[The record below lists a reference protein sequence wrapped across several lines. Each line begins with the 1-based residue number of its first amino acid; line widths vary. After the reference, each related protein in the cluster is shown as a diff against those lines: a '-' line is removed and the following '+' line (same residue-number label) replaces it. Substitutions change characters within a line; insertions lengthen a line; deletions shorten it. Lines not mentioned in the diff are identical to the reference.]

1 MVTMDLRIN
10 GYDDENRGIFYE
22 ETGRIIV
29 YLKNHETLDDIL
41 STIQHEFVHKC
52 IADFEETLDDDQEE
66 KLIYQMAWAEDSL
79 A

>member
-10 GYDDENRGIFYE
+10 GYDDDNRGIFYE

-29 YLKNHETLDDIL
+29 YLKNHETLDDIM

-52 IADFEETLDDDQEE
+52 IADFDETLDDDQEE

>member
-1 MVTMDLRIN
+1 MDLRIN
-10 GYDDENRGIFYE
+10 GYDDDNRGIFYE

-29 YLKNHETLDDIL
+29 YLKNHETLDDIM

-52 IADFEETLDDDQEE
+52 IADFDETLDDDQEE

>member
-10 GYDDENRGIFYE
+10 GYDDDNRGIFYE

>member
-10 GYDDENRGIFYE
+10 GYDDDNRGIFYE

-52 IADFEETLDDDQEE
+52 IADFDETLDDDQEE

>member
-1 MVTMDLRIN
+1 MDLRIN
-10 GYDDENRGIFYE
+10 GYDDDNRGIFYE

-52 IADFEETLDDDQEE
+52 IADFDETLDDDQEE

>member
-1 MVTMDLRIN
+1 MDLRIN

-66 KLIYQMAWAEDSL
+66 KLIYHQKT
-79 A
+79 

>member
-52 IADFEETLDDDQEE
+52 IADFEETLDEDQEE

>member
-1 MVTMDLRIN
+1 MDLRIN
-10 GYDDENRGIFYE
+10 GYDDDNRGIFYE

>member
-1 MVTMDLRIN
+1 MDLRIN

-52 IADFEETLDDDQEE
+52 IADFEETLDEDQEE

>member
-1 MVTMDLRIN
+1 MDLRIN

-52 IADFEETLDDDQEE
+52 IADFDETLDDDQEE

>member
-1 MVTMDLRIN
+1 MDLRIN